1 MGLKDKKWF
10 QSVVKFAPT
19 VATALGGPLAGAAAN
34 LLKGA
39 LGLPEDSGEEVLEAA
54 MAQATP
60 ADFLALKKAEQD
72 FLALMRQYDIKEDDL
87 VYQDIKDARAMRVAT
102 NDWTPAALT
111 AIALVFFFGLSWSVL
126 NNLDIVTQN
135 ESFVMFL
142 FGCASGWVTQGV
154 SYFLGSSKGSAVKT
168 DMMNANVG
176 AK

>member
-10 QSVVKFAPT
+10 QSVIKFAPT

-39 LGLPEDSGEEVLEAA
+39 LGLPEDANDAQLELA

-72 FLALMRQYDIKEDDL
+72 FLALMREYDFKEDDL
-87 VYQDIKDARAMRVAT
+87 IYKDIADARAMRIAT
-102 NDWTPAALT
+102 KDWTPAVLT
-111 AIALVFFFGLSWSVL
+111 AISLSFFFILSWSVL
-126 NNLDIVTQN
+126 QDVEIVQQN

-142 FGCASGWVTQGV
+142 FGCASGWVTQGI
-154 SYFLGSSKGSAVKT
+154 SYFLGSSQGSARKT
-168 DMMNANVG
+168 DMMNVNV
-176 AK
+176 AVK